1 MAGIMFLIVAAA
13 IVVTVGLVGAVQAV
27 QIYRELMFE

>member
-1 MAGIMFLIVAAA
+1 MAGITFLIVAAA
-13 IVVTVGLVGAVQAV
+13 IVVTLGLVGAV